1 MKYSMLIF
9 LFIFFSCGNKKDIL
23 LPKSNVTLVKD
34 IQDHSPIYIFFK
46 INGKDTVADVNR
58 KNSIITTNWILNI
71 DKRLPLRLV
80 IPEVIKLQQKKR
92 EEKAHKNEAALNY
105 YSYADSIGK
114 NMAFIPFTEVY
125 YKMGKPK
132 SGTVVFF
139 NKNNEIST
147 EKFNNMMYVC
157 KLFEKELMV
166 MNKDQGKNFNRIIT
180 ENEYLRKVISNSQI
194 IQNGLNSNFNHSKIN
209 NISISN
215 NVNKQD
221 DISKLLNKQ

>member
-1 MKYSMLIF
+1 MLIF

-46 INGKDTVADVNR
+46 INGRDTVADVNR

-139 NKNNEIST
+139 NKNNEIWVNDLAV
-147 EKFNNMMYVC
+147 KRAYFNAFFKNVKINSDTIRFAFDANMSYGMY
-157 KLFEKELMV
+157 
-166 MNKDQGKNFNRIIT
+166 
-180 ENEYLRKVISNSQI
+180 
-194 IQNGLNSNFNHSKIN
+194 IQNKILMESLEKQSD
-209 NISISN
+209 SIEEF
-215 NVNKQD
+215 
-221 DISKLLNKQ
+221 IY

>member
-1 MKYSMLIF
+1 MLIF

-139 NKNNEIST
+139 NKNNEIWVNDLAI
-147 EKFNNMMYVC
+147 KRAYFNAFFKNVKINSDTIRFAFDTNMSYGMY
-157 KLFEKELMV
+157 
-166 MNKDQGKNFNRIIT
+166 
-180 ENEYLRKVISNSQI
+180 
-194 IQNGLNSNFNHSKIN
+194 IQNKILKESLEKQSD
-209 NISISN
+209 SIEEF
-215 NVNKQD
+215 
-221 DISKLLNKQ
+221 IY

>member
-80 IPEVIKLQQKKR
+80 IPEVMKLQKKKR

-139 NKNNEIST
+139 NKNNEIWVNDLAI
-147 EKFNNMMYVC
+147 KRAYFNAFFKNVKINSDTIRFAFDTNMSYGMY
-157 KLFEKELMV
+157 
-166 MNKDQGKNFNRIIT
+166 
-180 ENEYLRKVISNSQI
+180 
-194 IQNGLNSNFNHSKIN
+194 IQNKILMESLEKQSD
-209 NISISN
+209 SIEEF
-215 NVNKQD
+215 
-221 DISKLLNKQ
+221 IY